1 MGHEARFASF
11 CFTPLNNCHFSSW
24 RETKYAFCVI
34 LFHAI
39 EQLPFFIMAWNK
51 IRICSIVSDAK
62 LCNNV
67 ANYGTNVVYFKWTL
81 KKVIFECVPEYN
93 WPVLWP
99 IRFLTHFF
107 FAPRHLVHPRP
118 FWPIGLCWLLNYP
131 GHFLEF
137 GIALQ
142 RPKVPLSKPKAGRK
156 KCKRQIIYCC
166 QYCFWGDINNGL
178 RMASA

>member
-1 MGHEARFASF
+1 MAEAEECTRLS
-11 CFTPLNNCHFSSW
+11 PYSNRS
-24 RETKYAFCVI
+24 
-34 LFHAI
+34 
-39 EQLPFFIMAWNK
+39 
-51 IRICSIVSDAK
+51 RIWPSRSCSISTCHCSNCWESSTFCWMASK
-62 LCNNV
+62 SWEFTCKKKSSK
-67 ANYGTNVVYFKWTL
+67 NYFFEQ
-81 KKVIFECVPEYN
+81 KVIFEYVPEYN

-107 FAPRHLVHPRP
+107 FGPRHLVHPRP

-166 QYCFWGDINNGL
+166 QYCFLGHINNGL
-178 RMASA
+178 RMAST